1 VAPPGQSTLGAVEQG
16 RVLRSAG
23 TVGAITLL
31 SRVSGY
37 ARDMVFAYLLGT
49 GLAADAFVAA
59 FRLPNMLRRVV
70 GEGNV
75 SAAFVPVFEHEACE
89 RSDENLWKLADS
101 FHANIVIFA
110 TFLTIVGIAA
120 APWIVRNLLVPGFGE
135 RPGAW
140 ELTSDLARLTFPYL
154 IFIAAAAVLMAV
166 LNAKDRFAAPAVTP
180 VLFNLTLITVGLAFR
195 NAAQPVY
202 AWATAAVAGGLLQ
215 WAFQVP
221 FAWRLGMR
229 FRWRL
234 NLGDPALRKIGALMV
249 PGVFGVGITQINVLV
264 GQYLASGLAQGS
276 IASLYLAGRLNE
288 LTLGVFAISVATV
301 VLPLMSRQAAAGR
314 PQQMLDTMNFA
325 LRQVTLITLPA
336 AVGLVMLRTQLVQ
349 VLFQRGSFDAAST
362 EMTAAALWGYSIGL
376 VGYAAVR
383 IVAPGFFTLKDTRTP
398 VIVGAVALAV
408 NVVGCLLLMRVWG
421 HAGIALANSIAAYVN
436 LALLLVLLRRRV
448 GPIGGR
454 RLLASVTRLA
464 LAAVIMGWVVYGL
477 ADRWWPGD
485 AASFWWQACV
495 LAGLIFVGVLTYA
508 AGAAVLRAPELSE
521 MRTMVTHKSIV
532 EGDAPTLPE
541 NEVDPE

>member
-1 VAPPGQSTLGAVEQG
+1 
-16 RVLRSAG
+16 
-23 TVGAITLL
+23 
-31 SRVSGY
+31 
-37 ARDMVFAYLLGT
+37 MVFAYLLGT

-59 FRLPNMLRRVV
+59 FRLPNMLRRLV

-89 RSDENLWKLADS
+89 RADDDLWKLADS
-101 FHANIVIFA
+101 FHANIVVFA

-120 APWIVRNLLVPGFGE
+120 TPWLVRNLLVPGFAE

-140 ELTSDLARLTFPYL
+140 DLTADLARLTFPYL

-166 LNAKDRFAAPAVTP
+166 LNARDRFAAPAFTP

-195 NAAQPVY
+195 NTAHPVY
-202 AWATAAVAGGLLQ
+202 AWAIAAVAGGLLQ

-221 FAWRLGMR
+221 FAWHLGMR
-229 FRWRL
+229 FHWRL
-234 NLGDPALRKIGALMV
+234 NLADPALRKIGALMV

-264 GQYLASGLAQGS
+264 GQYLASSLAQGS
-276 IASLYLAGRLNE
+276 IASLYLASRLNE

-301 VLPLMSRQAAAGR
+301 VLPLMSRQTAAGR

-336 AVGLVMLRTQLVQ
+336 AVGLIVLRTQMVQ
-349 VLFQRGSFDAAST
+349 VLFQRGSFDAVST
-362 EMTAAALWGYSIGL
+362 QMTAAALWGYSIGL

-398 VIVGAVALAV
+398 VLVGTVALVV
-408 NVVGCLLLMRVWG
+408 NVAGCLVLMRPLA

-436 LALLLVLLRRRV
+436 LALLLLWLRRRV

-454 RLLASVTRLA
+454 RLLASVARLS
-464 LAAVIMGWVVYGL
+464 LSAAIMGWVIHGL

-485 AASFWWQACV
+485 AASFWWQAGV
-495 LAGLIFVGVLTYA
+495 LIGLIVVGVLTYA
-508 AGAAVLRAPELSE
+508 AGAALLRAPELGE
-521 MRTMVTHKSIV
+521 MLTMVTHRSLADGSIP
-532 EGDAPTLPE
+532 AFPE
-541 NEVDPE
+541 DEVDEE

>member
-1 VAPPGQSTLGAVEQG
+1 M
-16 RVLRSAG
+16 RSAG
-23 TVGAITLL
+23 TVGAITLV

-59 FRLPNMLRRVV
+59 FRLPNMLRRLV

-75 SAAFVPVFEHEACE
+75 SAAFVPVFEHEARD
-89 RSDENLWKLADS
+89 RSEKDLWELADS
-101 FHANIVIFA
+101 FHTHIVIFA
-110 TFLTIVGIAA
+110 TGLTIAGIAA
-120 APWIVRNLLVPGFGE
+120 APWIVRNLLVPGFAD

-140 ELTSDLARLTFPYL
+140 DLTSDLARLTFPYL

-166 LNAKDRFAAPAVTP
+166 LNAKDRFAAPAFTP
-180 VLFNLTLITVGLAFR
+180 VLFNLTLITVGLVFR
-195 NAAQPVY
+195 NTAHPVY
-202 AWATAAVAGGLLQ
+202 AWAVAAVVGGLLQ

-249 PGVFGVGITQINVLV
+249 PGVFGVGITQINILV

-325 LRQVTLITLPA
+325 LRQVTLVTLPA
-336 AVGLVMLRTQLVQ
+336 AVGLIILRTPMVQ
-349 VLFQRGSFDAAST
+349 VLFQRGMFDSGST
-362 EMTAAALWGYSIGL
+362 EMTSDALWGYSIGL

-383 IVAPGFFTLKDTRTP
+383 IVAPGFFTLRDTRTP
-398 VIVGAVALAV
+398 VVVGAISLVV
-408 NVVGCLLLMRVWG
+408 NIVGCLVLMRYLG
-421 HAGIALANSIAAYVN
+421 HAGIALANSLAAYVN
-436 LALLLVLLRRRV
+436 LALLLWLLRRRV
-448 GPIGGR
+448 GPLGGR
-454 RLLASVTRLA
+454 RLLVSVGRL
-464 LAAVIMGWVVYGL
+464 LMAAAIMAWVVHGL
-477 ADRWWPGD
+477 AQAWWPTGE
-485 AASFWWQACV
+485 ASFLWQATV
-495 LAGLIFVGVLTYA
+495 LAGLIIVGVLTYT
-508 AGAAVLRAPELSE
+508 GAAAALRAHELSE
-521 MRTMVTHKSIV
+521 LRTMVTQRTVDSAGSDFDPSGASADDEV
-532 EGDAPTLPE
+532 EE
-541 NEVDPE
+541 E

>member
-1 VAPPGQSTLGAVEQG
+1 M
-16 RVLRSAG
+16 RSAG
-23 TVGAITLL
+23 TVGAITLV

-59 FRLPNMLRRVV
+59 FRLPNMLRRLV

-75 SAAFVPVFEHEACE
+75 SAAFIPVFEHEA
-89 RSDENLWKLADS
+89 RARDKTDLWKLADS
-101 FHANIVIFA
+101 FHTHVVIFA
-110 TFLTIVGIAA
+110 TGLMILGIAA
-120 APWIVRNLLVPGFGE
+120 APWIVRNLLVPGFAD

-140 ELTSDLARLTFPYL
+140 DLTTDLARITFPYL

-166 LNAKDRFAAPAVTP
+166 LNANDRFAAPAFTP

-195 NAAQPVY
+195 NSAHPVH
-202 AWATAAVAGGLLQ
+202 AWAMAAVVGGLLQ

-249 PGVFGVGITQINVLV
+249 PGVFGVGITQINILV

-325 LRQVTLITLPA
+325 LRQVTFITLPA
-336 AVGLVMLRTQLVQ
+336 AVGLIILRTPMVQ
-349 VLFQRGSFDAAST
+349 VLFERGMFDAEST

-383 IVAPGFFTLKDTRTP
+383 IVAPGFFTLRDTRTP
-398 VIVGAVALAV
+398 VIAGAVALVV
-408 NVVGCLLLMRVWG
+408 NIVGCLVLMQYLG
-421 HAGIALANSIAAYVN
+421 HAGIALANSLAAYVN
-436 LALLLVLLRRRV
+436 LALLLWLLRRRV
-448 GPIGGR
+448 GPLGGR
-454 RLLASVTRLA
+454 RLLSSVARLS
-464 LAAVIMGWVVYGL
+464 LAAAIMGWVIYGL
-477 ADRWWPGD
+477 AERWWPAGD
-485 AASFWWQACV
+485 ASFLWHAMV
-495 LAGLIFVGVLTYA
+495 LAGLILVGLLTYVA
-508 AGAAVLRAPELSE
+508 AAAALRAPELSE
-521 MRTMVTHKSIV
+521 MRTMVTHRSAALAGAGV
-532 EGDAPTLPE
+532 DHSVPSSDE
-541 NEVDPE
+541 EVDEE